1 MLKNIINTFR
11 MITAT
16 IHFQKKLEPNRM
28 IGLYPRGERG
38 STMVVANLFSRPSWY
53 DTLLARLRDLRNACS
68 NGLQILR
75 KIGTLRVY
83 TKGRLIDMHDI
94 QDKISQQMQTTMRKF
109 AEENRVLEKDNTFL
123 KNVIQQERNYAQ
135 MLIRLNNVTQNLFTI
150 TDRKVLLRTVT
161 TSLCE
166 DLNFTSAVLW
176 VFDKTDQ
183 KWFPISWANVSHD
196 MLQRL
201 SISFEKRPYSDLITH
216 RKSYFLVDDTDIPE
230 QTDNSALQHIHELSR
245 VLESPVIFLIPIVSF
260 HNPKEMVENF
270 NGEVETSAILMVGKQ
285 ETTRLMESK
294 EILQRYAYS
303 AGLTLGNVDIYN
315 YLHENYRSLKQQAI
329 TDGLT
334 GLYNRRFFNEELE
347 REMQRSYRHF
357 LRMSL
362 ILLDVDHFKKYND
375 TNGHQAGD
383 EVLKKVASLL
393 REHTRVCD
401 LECRYGGEEFA
412 LILPETNKEQALV
425 IAEKLRQTV
434 ESTHFDNQEKQ
445 PLGNLTISMGVSTF
459 PDDSIQIKELIDKAD
474 KGLYK
479 AKELGRNVVVGAE

>member
-1 MLKNIINTFR
+1 MLKNIINTLK
-11 MITAT
+11 MIGAML
-16 IHFQKKLEPNRM
+16 HFQKKLMPAELM
-28 IGLYPRGERG
+28 QLYSG
-38 STMVVANLFSRPSWY
+38 SEQGSAYVAAPLLRRNSWIDSFYARLTDIRILFSNLY
-53 DTLLARLRDLRNACS
+53 
-68 NGLQILR
+68 QILHN
-75 KIGTLRVY
+75 IGQLRIY
-83 TKGRLIDMHDI
+83 TKGRLIDTRDI

-109 AEENRVLEKDNTFL
+109 AEENRTLEKDNTFL

-135 MLIRLNNVTQNLFTI
+135 MLIRLNNATQNLFTI

-176 VFDKTDQ
+176 VYDKSEQ
-183 KWFPISWANVSHD
+183 RLIPISWANVSHE

-201 SISFEKRPYSDLITH
+201 SISLDKRPYSDLITH
-216 RKSYFLVDDTDIPE
+216 RKSYFLVDDTEIPD

-245 VLESPVIFLIPIVSF
+245 VLESPVIFLIPIVSL

-375 TNGHQAGD
+375 SNGHQAGD
-383 EVLKKVASLL
+383 EVLKKVAAIL
-393 REHTRVCD
+393 REQTRVCD

-425 IAEKLRQTV
+425 IAEKLRHTV
-434 ESTHFDNQEKQ
+434 ETTYFEHQEKQ
-445 PLGNLTISMGVSTF
+445 PLGNLTVSMGVATF
-459 PDDSIQIKELIDKAD
+459 PDDSIQIKELIEKAD

-479 AKELGRNVVVGAE
+479 AKELGRNVVVAAE